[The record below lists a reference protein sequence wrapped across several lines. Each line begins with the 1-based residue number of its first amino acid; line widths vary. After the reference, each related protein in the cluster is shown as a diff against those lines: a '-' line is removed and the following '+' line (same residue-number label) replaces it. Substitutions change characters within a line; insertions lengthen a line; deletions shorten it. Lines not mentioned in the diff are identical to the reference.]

1 MHSSHSSSDTG
12 RATLALLLNASVW
25 GLSWIGFRSMQA
37 DGLHPLLATAL
48 AYALAGSVVALTYR
62 GAVGQLFTHPALW
75 LIAAASG
82 ITNAA
87 FNSAVAFGDVVR
99 VVLLFYLMP
108 IWALIFARLFL
119 HEAITRPAALR
130 IAVGLAGAMIV
141 LYSPASGLPI
151 PTTMVD
157 WFSVLGGAAFA
168 LNNVLLRR
176 HAALPREGRVFAMF
190 VGGVLMA
197 GGAAAVALTLG
208 KLSLPTAG
216 TWTQTPVLPVL
227 LFWTLAF
234 LAGNMALQ
242 YGATRL
248 PASLTAVIMLFEVVV
263 AAASSWLLG
272 AGTPRWQD
280 ALGGLLIIAAPFLF
294 NRPAVS
300 GVASASG

>member
-1 MHSSHSSSDTG
+1 MLSSLSSNDTG

-48 AYALAGSVVALTYR
+48 AYALAGSVVALVDR
-62 GAVGQLFTHPALW
+62 GAVSQFFTHPALW
-75 LIAAASG
+75 LIAMASG

-108 IWALIFARLFL
+108 IWALVFARLFL
-119 HEAITRPAALR
+119 HEAITRVAVLR

-151 PTTMVD
+151 PTSAVD

-168 LNNVLLRR
+168 LNNVMLRR
-176 HAALPREGRVFAMF
+176 HAALPREGRIFAMF
-190 VGGVLMA
+190 AGGVLMA
-197 GGAAAVALTLG
+197 GCAAGVALLAG
-208 KLSLPTAG
+208 KLSLPPSG
-216 TWTQTPVLPVL
+216 MWTQTAVLPLL
-227 LFWTLAF
+227 LFWTAAF

-263 AAASSWLLG
+263 AAASSWLLD

-294 NRPAVS
+294 NAAQAPAQAP
-300 GVASASG
+300 ASH